1 MLIYFPMKVFF
12 ADSFTNIPFKGNPAA
27 VVIPDRA
34 IAEDAMQAIASE
46 IGYSE
51 TAFLQKE
58 KEGRYLIRFF
68 TPKQEIMLCGHATL
82 AAAHILFGAENCSD
96 LVFRNAENQHFTL
109 AKSQQGVTMRFPI
122 YPVEPFVPP
131 APMLDALGIKTY
143 QEGSFNRALHIV
155 MLEIS
160 GPETLRK
167 LTPDFIMLEKSY
179 AGIHGVLVTCR
190 GGEKGVD
197 FMYRY
202 FWPWAGTNEDP
213 VTGAVQTFLT
223 PYWASR
229 LGTNKLVA
237 VQSSARTGRMS
248 TTLAEDSVMITGE
261 VVITMEGELKI

>member
-1 MLIYFPMKVFF
+1 MKVFF
-12 ADSFTNIPFKGNPAA
+12 ADSFTNVPFKGNPAA
-27 VVIPDRA
+27 VVLLDRS
-34 IAEDAMQAIASE
+34 IAGETMQAIASE

-58 KEGRYLIRFF
+58 GDALYLIRFF

-82 AAAHILFGAENCSD
+82 AAAFILFSEESCSE
-96 LVFRNAENQHFTL
+96 LVFRNAENQTFEL
-109 AKSQQGVTMRFPI
+109 ANRRQGLTMRFPT

-131 APMLDALGIKTY
+131 LPMLDALGIKTY
-143 QEGSFNRALHIV
+143 QEGSFNRELKIV
-155 MLEIS
+155 IIEIS
-160 GPETLRK
+160 EVGALQK

-190 GGEKGVD
+190 GDEEGVD

-213 VTGAVQTFLT
+213 VTGGVQTFLT
-223 PYWASR
+223 PYWANR
-229 LGTNKLVA
+229 LGKTHLGA
-237 VQSSARTGRMS
+237 VQPSTRTGRMS
-248 TTLAEDSVMITGE
+248 TALEENNVMITGE